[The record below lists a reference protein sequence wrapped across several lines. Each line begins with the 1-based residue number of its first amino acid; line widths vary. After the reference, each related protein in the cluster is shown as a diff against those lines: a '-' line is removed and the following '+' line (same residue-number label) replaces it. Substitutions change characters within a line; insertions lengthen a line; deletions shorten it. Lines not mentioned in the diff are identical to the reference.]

1 MWYTDSREKKSMCQD
16 GGTAGAFIEER
27 RLLTVS
33 DLKRDQLAKEYT
45 DVIPPDPEEGE
56 WPDPY
61 EQTYRDGSAKNECG
75 PDGD

>member
-1 MWYTDSREKKSMCQD
+1 MCQN
-16 GGTAGAFIEER
+16 GRAAGAFIEER

-33 DLKRDQLAKEYT
+33 ELKRDQRAKEWS

-61 EQTYRDGSAKNECG
+61 EQTYRDGTPKHECA
-75 PDGD
+75 PEEF

>member
-1 MWYTDSREKKSMCQD
+1 MCQN
-16 GGTAGAFIEER
+16 GGAAGAFIEER

-33 DLKRDQLAKEYT
+33 ELKRDQRAKDWS

-61 EQTYRDGSAKNECG
+61 EKTYRDGRAKNECG